1 MATKK
6 LYVYVSINPEADA
19 TAYRRPSAAGS
30 ESKDLLKG
38 FCVEDHGLKASLEKS
53 NERTPVSGKT
63 GNQVSLIYGYPK
75 GLTPDQFDLFEPD
88 SVFLSA
94 GTINF
99 FSLEDANRFFGQGL
113 TRAKMDYKP

>member
-6 LYVYVSINPEADA
+6 LYVYISIDPEADA

-30 ESKDLLKG
+30 DSKDSLKG
-38 FCVEDHGLKASLEKS
+38 FCIDDRGLKASLEMM
-53 NERTPVSGKT
+53 NQRTPVSGKT
-63 GNQVSLIYGYPK
+63 GNQVSLVYGYSK

-99 FSLEDANRFFGQGL
+99 LSLEDTNRFFQQGL
-113 TRAKMDYKP
+113 TRAKKEYIP